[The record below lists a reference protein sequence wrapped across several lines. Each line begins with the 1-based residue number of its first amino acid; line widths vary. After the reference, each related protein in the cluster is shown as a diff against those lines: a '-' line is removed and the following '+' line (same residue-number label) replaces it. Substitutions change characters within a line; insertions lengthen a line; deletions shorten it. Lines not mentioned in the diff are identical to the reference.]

1 MHCSTRGREVTKMVI
16 SSQVYKQVLNKDI
29 EDKHRKANAH
39 IILEFNQYYNILRE
53 EVDGL

>member
-39 IILEFNQYYNILRE
+39 IILEFNQ
-53 EVDGL
+53 